1 MMKMIKT
8 FITTALALL
17 VLSSAAM
24 AESGWMTDVDAALAK
39 AKTSKKPVLVEFTG
53 SDWCPPCMMM
63 HKKVFSQ
70 KEFMTKA
77 SAKFILVK
85 IDIPRADK
93 ELYAKN
99 QKVLKKYQ
107 VKGVPTVILFDA
119 NGKEFDRFTA
129 SRYSTVSKFLA
140 HLDEALQKKDMD

>member
-1 MMKMIKT
+1 MKTIKT
-8 FITTALALL
+8 FITATLALF

-24 AESGWMTDVDAALAK
+24 AGGGWMTDVDAALAK

-63 HKKVFSQ
+63 HEKVFSK
-70 KEFMTKA
+70 KEFMSKA

-85 IDIPRADK
+85 IDIPKADK

-99 QKVLKKYQ
+99 QLVLKKYK
-107 VKGVPTVILFDA
+107 VRGVPTVILFDSK
-119 NGKEFDRFTA
+119 GVEFDRFTA
-129 SRYSTVSKFLA
+129 SQYNSVSKFLG
-140 HLDEALQKKDMD
+140 HLDKALEKKEMD